1 MQPGQE
7 LIQEVRAGFIKQG
20 TSLSAYCREN
30 GIEGK
35 TVHRL
40 LSGKWDGK
48 KARAIRQQLIEAAG
62 VKASEDI

>member
-7 LIQEVRAGFIKQG
+7 LVQEVRAGFIKQG
-20 TSLSAYCREN
+20 TSLSAYCRQN

-48 KARAIRQQLIEAAG
+48 KAREIRAQLIEAAN
-62 VKASEDI
+62 VKTYQDS